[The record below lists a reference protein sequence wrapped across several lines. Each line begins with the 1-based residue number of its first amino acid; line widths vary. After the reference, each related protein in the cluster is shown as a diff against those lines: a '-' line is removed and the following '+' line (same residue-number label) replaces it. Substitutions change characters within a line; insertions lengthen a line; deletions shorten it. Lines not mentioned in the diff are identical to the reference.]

1 LLDQILAPIVGGS
14 LLIAGCVLIRSH
26 ILTWRRHQADQS
38 LDRSDVHHFRSQFLR
53 RLRVSGMLSL
63 IGLLVAVGDALIPW
77 QNGLLAWFAIYW
89 LVVLLLAVTV
99 VILGLRDMRATQDHA
114 RPEMARIQYH
124 QRELERQ
131 LVEERSK
138 RSNGQH

>member
-1 LLDQILAPIVGGS
+1 
-14 LLIAGCVLIRSH
+14 
-26 ILTWRRHQADQS
+26 
-38 LDRSDVHHFRSQFLR
+38 
-53 RLRVSGMLSL
+53 MLSL